1 MLRLRTLFNPSEIEP
16 FKVIASIVKVTS
28 RAEEGLLP
36 VTLEDEEAD
45 FMINLVLHEHGQIH
59 PAVAIEV
66 AALKEGIDAA
76 REIELELLHCC

>member
-1 MLRLRTLFNPSEIEP
+1 MLRLRTLFNPPEIEP

-45 FMINLVLHEHGQIH
+45 L
-59 PAVAIEV
+59 
-66 AALKEGIDAA
+66 
-76 REIELELLHCC
+76 